1 MRCAWAGERLVM
13 LAAGVES
20 TSSTESMG
28 DTAENVAERFGV
40 SSEDQDAFA
49 LESHRRAVAAAE
61 TGRFDPEIVAIDVPQ
76 PKARR

>member
-1 MRCAWAGERLVM
+1 M
-13 LAAGVES
+13 LAAGWS
-20 TSSTESMG
+20 RGWQGGGYGDASTESMG

-40 SSEDQDAFA
+40 SGEDQDAFA